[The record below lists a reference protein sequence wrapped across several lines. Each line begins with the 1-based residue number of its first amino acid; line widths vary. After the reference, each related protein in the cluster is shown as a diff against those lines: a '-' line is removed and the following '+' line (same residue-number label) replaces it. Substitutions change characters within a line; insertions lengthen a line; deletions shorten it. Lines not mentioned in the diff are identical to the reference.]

1 MDTDIY
7 AKILKAQ
14 SDLNYHR
21 LEVENF
27 LIEEFPDG
35 CRVYVKNRAGQSI
48 PTAGTV
54 VSHDQDE
61 IGVQLHAI
69 SAISG
74 TGIVK
79 HYPWK
84 ELKKF

>member
-7 AKILKAQ
+7 AKISKSQ

-27 LIEEFPDG
+27 LTDEFPKG
-35 CRVYVKNRAGQSI
+35 CHVYVKNRAGQNI

-54 VSHDQDE
+54 VSHDQDKIE
-61 IGVQLHAI
+61 VRLHAI
-69 SAISG
+69 SG
-74 TGIVK
+74 TSTVK
-79 HYPWK
+79 QYSWK

>member
-7 AKILKAQ
+7 NKILNAQ

-21 LEVENF
+21 LEVETF
-27 LIEEFPDG
+27 LIDEFPKG
-35 CRVYVKNRAGQSI
+35 CHVYVKSRAGQNI

-54 VSHDQDE
+54 VSHDHDK

-69 SAISG
+69 SG
-74 TGIVK
+74 TSTVK
-79 HYPWK
+79 QYNWK